1 MHNRAVFSLFNC
13 SILLDHLLISPRFIR
28 FGIVGS
34 IGFLTDAGILSLL
47 VYLFGSD
54 PYLGRGI
61 SFPIAVTVTWYLN
74 RNMTFAASPSANKK
88 REWGIYFIVNSIGA
102 GINFVIYSLLLYSIQ
117 YMYTNPI
124 LALAI
129 ASIVALFFNYYS
141 SKILVFRQ
149 A

>member
-1 MHNRAVFSLFNC
+1 MHSRTLSPLLNC
-13 SILLDHLLISPRFIR
+13 SILMDYLLISPRFIR

-47 VYLFGSD
+47 VYFFGSD

-74 RNMTFAASPSANKK
+74 RNMTFAASPSADKK
-88 REWGIYFIVNSIGA
+88 REWGLYFVVNSMGA
-102 GINFVIYSLLLYSIQ
+102 GINFIIYSILLYSIQ

-124 LALAI
+124 LALAV
-129 ASIVALFFNYYS
+129 ASIIALFFNYYS
-141 SKILVFRQ
+141 SKILVFKQ

>member
-1 MHNRAVFSLFNC
+1 ML
-13 SILLDHLLISPRFIR
+13 SPRFIR
-28 FGIVGS
+28 FCFVGG

-47 VYLFGSD
+47 VYLAEVD
-54 PYLGRGI
+54 PYLARGV

-74 RNMTFAASPSANKK
+74 RCVTFAMPSSTDKK

-102 GINFVIYSLLLYSIQ
+102 GINFLIYSFLLYSIE
-117 YMYTNPI
+117 YMYIYPI
-124 LALAI
+124 VALAI
-129 ASIVALFFNYYS
+129 ASIIALFFNYYS